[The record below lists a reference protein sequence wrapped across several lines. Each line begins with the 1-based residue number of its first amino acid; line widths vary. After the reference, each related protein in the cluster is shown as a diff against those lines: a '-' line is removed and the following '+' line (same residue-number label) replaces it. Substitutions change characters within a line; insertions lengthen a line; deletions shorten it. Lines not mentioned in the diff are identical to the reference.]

1 MKKVIIL
8 TVIAL
13 FVAFNANAQSTT
25 DNGKHKGATKT
36 ENTDNG
42 KHNGASKADAAKG
55 SNNGKKAKVAEI
67 SFESLE
73 YDYGN
78 IYKGDNGECQ
88 FKFKNT
94 GKAPLTITNCRAS
107 CGCTVP
113 AWPKDPIAPGK
124 TAVIKVKYDTNRL
137 GTINKSITV
146 SSDAINNSVVLHIKG
161 YISEKPAESVPAQQA
176 PMMKAN

>member
-1 MKKVIIL
+1 MKKAFIL
-8 TVIAL
+8 TLIVVFFAS
-13 FVAFNANAQSTT
+13 FTAFAQNDANAGK
-25 DNGKHKGATKT
+25 NGKT
-36 ENTDNG
+36 ETEV
-42 KHNGASKADAAKG
+42 SKDSKK
-55 SNNGKKAKVAEI
+55 NKKAKVAEI
-67 SFESLE
+67 TFESLE

-78 IYKGDNGECQ
+78 IYKGDNGVCE

-94 GKAPLTITNCRAS
+94 GKAPLTITKCQAS

-124 TAVIKVKYDTNRL
+124 TAVIRVKYDTNRI

-161 YISEKPAESVPAQQA
+161 YISEKPVESAPVQDA